1 MCPPGHASSRDPFTG
16 RHTGRP
22 LRSRLKPPST
32 TEERA
37 GTEPRPYRSIVVPS
51 SGPMWASAPTK
62 GKEGCRNHPGQRRR
76 AERLRRGWEE
86 GVGIVAEIIPKYPAT
101 SDNPSVALRATA
113 PFAQGSLWGR
123 GYGLPRRF
131 APRNDSSDPL
141 SFRGGPTG
149 RRGNPSFFR
158 WTGVRAAVPRAWPP
172 PTKFRA
178 EIWGVGQVVGP
189 YGKPDQPPK
198 PAGAQ
203 RSVRARGREGWARIG
218 AEAIKK
224 GHSPAT
230 TQAAL
235 SEAESAGIIAGQIR
249 FLPDA
254 PRVQHGV
261 QGSEVC
267 GKPRPCSRRD
277 CVN

>member
-1 MCPPGHASSRDPFTG
+1 MCSTGYGVRRFG
-16 RHTGRP
+16 RHPTRAHVEAA
-22 LRSRLKPPST
+22 ST
-32 TEERA
+32 EQNGLA
-37 GTEPRPYRSIVVPS
+37 PRPAARQGASRARNCAAKSVFSFDGSTPIFFLARQQENGGGKPSIFIDTPGRSV
-51 SGPMWASAPTK
+51 GPPRSSAPT
-62 GKEGCRNHPGQRRR
+62 GATRGVLSRGTPYLGHG
-76 AERLRRGWEE
+76 LRRPNSVPKFGASVRSSAPTE
-86 GVGIVAEIIPKYPAT
+86 GLPKSLQWADVGI
-101 SDNPSVALRATA
+101 
-113 PFAQGSLWGR
+113 
-123 GYGLPRRF
+123 
-131 APRNDSSDPL
+131 
-141 SFRGGPTG
+141 
-149 RRGNPSFFR
+149 
-158 WTGVRAAVPRAWPP
+158 
-172 PTKFRA
+172 
-178 EIWGVGQVVGP
+178 GP